1 MDALVTSVGRTVLQM
16 RITLYR
22 RQFSGGRAAVKIVF
36 GLLGLILAVLA
47 CVMAAQGDAS
57 PVLVGGTASL
67 GLTLLGL
74 SWVLFPVLSGISDD
88 NIQPRHF
95 QLLSVEPRGL
105 ARALLSTSAFGIVVP
120 LTTIAAASI
129 PIYALSRSI
138 AAFPLALVA
147 WPATVVLF
155 VSLSRVMTLAMS
167 QLLKSRRSREL
178 ALLAFSAIFGGLYF
192 LQFPITQ
199 NFGRVLSGEVTWPLT
214 LAHSIPFSWG
224 ITSVDAALEG
234 NWLLAVGAVAGLLL
248 IDGVLVWAWQ
258 RLVLRLF
265 EGRVS
270 ASSGAS
276 RKQTTANGRDGA
288 TGWRTTRVGAVV
300 TRELS
305 LWRGDMRRRSQL
317 LSALIFAVLG
327 GIGPLVSDSIPFDA
341 AWGAWI
347 VILMAM
353 VAGSNF
359 YGLDGSSM
367 WHLVMIPQALS
378 DDIRGRQIAWLLVA
392 APFAIVPVLVV
403 RVFGDLGLDRLQ
415 IPIAVTISM
424 LGVSAGLTA
433 VNSVCAAY
441 PVPEA
446 TKAFSMNTRGSFTG
460 GAFAYFLIGI
470 VLLAVSVLPGLLLA
484 LLLPGAFAYLS
495 ILVAIAIGWLGMW
508 WGARKAVTT
517 LVRDS
522 DKILNAVISR

>member
-1 MDALVTSVGRTVLQM
+1 MTSVERTVLQM

-22 RQFSGGRAAVKIVF
+22 RQFTGGRAVVKTVF
-36 GLLGLILAVLA
+36 GLLGLVFAVLA
-47 CVMAAQGDAS
+47 CVLAARSDAS
-57 PVLVGGTASL
+57 QVLVGGTASL
-67 GLTLLGL
+67 GLTLAGL

-95 QLLSVEPRGL
+95 QLLSVDPSRL
-105 ARALLSTSAFGIVVP
+105 ARALLTSSAFGIVVP
-120 LTTIAAASI
+120 LTTIASACI
-129 PIYALSRSI
+129 PIYALSRSVT
-138 AAFPLALVA
+138 ALPLALVA
-147 WPATVVLF
+147 WPATLVFF
-155 VSLSRVMTLAMS
+155 VTLSRVVTLAMS

-178 ALLAFSAIFGGLYF
+178 ALLVFSAVFGGLYF

-199 NFGRVLSGEVTWPLT
+199 NFGRVLSGDVTWPLT

-224 ITSVDAALEG
+224 ITGVDAALDG
-234 NWLLAVGAVAGLLL
+234 NWPLAIGAVLGLLL
-248 IDGVLVWAWQ
+248 LDGALVWAWQ

-270 ASSGAS
+270 TSSGAS
-276 RKQTTANGRDGA
+276 RKQTIAGGRDGA

-317 LSALIFAVLG
+317 LSVLIFAVLG
-327 GIGPLVSDSIPFDA
+327 GIGPLVSDSIPFSA

-347 VILMAM
+347 VIFMAM
-353 VAGSNF
+353 GAGSNS

-367 WHLVMIPQALS
+367 WHLVMIPQALP
-378 DDIRGRQIAWLLVA
+378 DDVRGRQIAWLLVA
-392 APFAIVPVLVV
+392 APFAILSTLVV
-403 RVFGDLGLDRLQ
+403 RVFGDVGLDRLQ

-433 VNSVCAAY
+433 VTSVRGAY
-441 PVPEA
+441 SVPEP
-446 TKAFSMNTRGSFTG
+446 TKAFSLNTRGSFTG
-460 GAFAYFLIGI
+460 NAFGLLMLGMV
-470 VLLAVSVLPGLLLA
+470 VLGLSVVPGLLLA

-495 ILVAIAIGWLGMW
+495 IPVAVAVGWFGMW
-508 WGARKAVTT
+508 WGARMAVGT

-522 DKILNAVISR
+522 DRILNAVISR